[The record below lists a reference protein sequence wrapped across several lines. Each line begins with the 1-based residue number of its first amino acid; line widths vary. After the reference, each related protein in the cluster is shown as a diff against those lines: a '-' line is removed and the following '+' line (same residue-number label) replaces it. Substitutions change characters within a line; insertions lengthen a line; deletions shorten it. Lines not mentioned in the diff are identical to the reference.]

1 MFGDNEMNFSDS
13 EDDDYVPLK
22 EELKFLEDDQ
32 VEYLA
37 KSVTQQTKNL
47 FKLMLKEDYSTFT
60 SKKDDYEQDK
70 NLDENS
76 QIKRSTEVV
85 DQILIAENADAF
97 ANQKLLHFAG
107 KIYKLNKEGELEEV
121 KEDRNQQKKLLD
133 NATKIE
139 GKEEELNKEIDKNI
153 ENGEEDPYTIIQS
166 QEEAY
171 RNQLKERFDNLKSLL
186 SLMQNKHRNV
196 SAIWKSRIDWKKF
209 SKLDNMEQQ
218 FNQNRKD
225 GFINK
230 QAFVAKTNLLKKRKL

>member
-70 NLDENS
+70 NLDEIS

>member
-22 EELKFLEDDQ
+22 EELKFLEEDQ

-70 NLDENS
+70 NLDEIS

-139 GKEEELNKEIDKNI
+139 GKEEELNRKKI
-153 ENGEEDPYTIIQS
+153 EVWQ
-166 QEEAY
+166 
-171 RNQLKERFDNLKSLL
+171 
-186 SLMQNKHRNV
+186 V
-196 SAIWKSRIDWKKF
+196 
-209 SKLDNMEQQ
+209 
-218 FNQNRKD
+218 
-225 GFINK
+225 
-230 QAFVAKTNLLKKRKL
+230 